1 MKRKNISIIYFFTSL
16 LVLGLTISAYAAAQS
31 DIPEVEYTF
40 PYIGNR
46 VAIWI
51 ISEVHLLFGAFIL
64 GTPIFIVV
72 CEYIGM
78 RTKDMRYERLAKE
91 VTKVTLLCYAFTVL
105 FGGMFAMFLFALYPK
120 LSAYLLIKFFPIAVG
135 VYSILWVIE
144 STLMYIYWYT
154 WDTVGAKRKGLHL
167 TIGIA
172 VNISGFLTMA
182 AINSVASFMLTP
194 PRPVEG
200 ATLWQLVNN
209 ATWIP
214 LILHRLL
221 GNICFGGFIA
231 AMIAAY
237 MSIMSKTE
245 EDKAFYDWQGFV
257 GTLIGMAFLL
267 PIPIMGY
274 IYSLEIYKYGAEIGV
289 YQMSD
294 RLSKFY
300 AINGIL
306 TGLLFLGANYYIWL
320 SMKRITGAERFR
332 TIIKAGFI
340 VVFISNLIW
349 VIPRHF
355 IATMILEPGMGYN
368 SEAEMVA
375 QAELPNHLA
384 FLALMP
390 AKNIAVTLIILVTL
404 LNYILYWR
412 ALKTGKIV
420 WGKIDAMA
428 DYVLIFQAFTV
439 IWLMAFMGPVRELN
453 RKFYHV
459 YMHIKDYTP
468 DAFSPTLAYS
478 SVLTTIITWVFFG
491 LLSLAIWLMLHKN
504 ISPQKSGS
512 HGD

>member
-1 MKRKNISIIYFFTSL
+1 
-16 LVLGLTISAYAAAQS
+16 
-31 DIPEVEYTF
+31 
-40 PYIGNR
+40 
-46 VAIWI
+46 
-51 ISEVHLLFGAFIL
+51 
-64 GTPIFIVV
+64 
-72 CEYIGM
+72 
-78 RTKDMRYERLAKE
+78 
-91 VTKVTLLCYAFTVL
+91 
-105 FGGMFAMFLFALYPK
+105 
-120 LSAYLLIKFFPIAVG
+120 
-135 VYSILWVIE
+135 
-144 STLMYIYWYT
+144 
-154 WDTVGAKRKGLHL
+154 
-167 TIGIA
+167 
-172 VNISGFLTMA
+172 
-182 AINSVASFMLTP
+182 
-194 PRPVEG
+194 
-200 ATLWQLVNN
+200 
-209 ATWIP
+209 
-214 LILHRLL
+214 
-221 GNICFGGFIA
+221 
-231 AMIAAY
+231 
-237 MSIMSKTE
+237 
-245 EDKAFYDWQGFV
+245 
-257 GTLIGMAFLL
+257 
-267 PIPIMGY
+267 
-274 IYSLEIYKYGAEIGV
+274 
-289 YQMSD
+289 
-294 RLSKFY
+294 FY

-404 LNYILYWR
+404 LNYVLYWR